1 MHTLEPYFNWR
12 GYYTAEDDDRSPFHG
27 REYSEFEFTDAIY
40 DHVLHPQWDNFGSAT
55 LYMKLL
61 YADYDGGH
69 AIIELIG
76 EWNDLL
82 YNDIMLLKRD
92 IIDHLIHEGIT
103 RFVLIGENVLNFHA
117 SDEEYYVEWF
127 EDIEDGWIIGLNFRN
142 HVMDDMRD
150 AQLDWYINLGGRVP
164 TVQLAHLFAHGP
176 LRPPEWAGDAEDR
189 VNLVSGSSL

>member
-150 AQLDWYINLGGRVP
+150 AQLDWYINLGGEFQQFNWRTYSP
-164 TVQLAHLFAHGP
+164 MDLC
-176 LRPPEWAGDAEDR
+176 DR
-189 VNLVSGSSL
+189 LNGLVMRRIG